1 MIRVTGNLV
10 CSTSDDVALVLAL
23 LPEHIRLS
31 RAELGCLGFSVS
43 QSTDPLIW
51 VLDETFADSTAFE
64 AHQTRTRASE
74 WFDATRHLGRDFL
87 VTDTSLPGL
96 DAE

>member
-1 MIRVTGNLV
+1 MIRVTGQLI
-10 CSTSDDVALVLAL
+10 CATAEDAALVTTL

-31 RAELGCLGFSVS
+31 RDERGCLSFSVT
-43 QSTDPLIW
+43 QSNDPLVW
-51 VLDETFADSTAFE
+51 HLDETFIDRTAFK

-74 WFDATRHLGRDFL
+74 WFRATSHLGRNFL
-87 VTDTSLPGL
+87 ITDAAGQGQ

>member
-1 MIRVTGNLV
+1 MIHVTGNLI
-10 CSTSDDVALVLAL
+10 CATSDDVALVSAL

-31 RAELGCLGFSVS
+31 RAEPGCLSFSVT

-51 VLDETFADSTAFE
+51 ALDETFADSAAFE
-64 AHQTRTRASE
+64 AHQTRTRASD
-74 WFDATRHLGRDFL
+74 WFAATGHLGREFR
-87 VTDTSLPGL
+87 VTDTNPLGQ